1 MTVLTMLPLWLSGV
15 IVVVL
20 PVAIAI
26 GVTILIRRN
35 VPFETLRENNE
46 VAGFNFATVGVLYA
60 VLLAFAVVVV
70 WERFNDA
77 EKGVGREAGAAVTIY
92 RLIGG
97 IGGEHG
103 ANLHDALSNY
113 LKAAV
118 NDDWPSMEKA
128 GRASPAATRALDA
141 AYATLLEY
149 DPTDRRGVA
158 LLSEVLGQL
167 DQLTQARRSRLVLAS
182 GVVPGIIWFVLFG
195 GAIVTVSFSFLFGAK
210 SLRAQTAMSG
220 ALTAIIFSGLL
231 VIVTIDHPFAG
242 SVKVGPEPISR
253 VLEEAEAG
261 LR

>member
-1 MTVLTMLPLWLSGV
+1 MIALTMLPLWLSGL
-15 IVVVL
+15 ILVVL
-20 PVAIAI
+20 PVIIAI
-26 GVTILIRRN
+26 GITILIRRN

-77 EKGVGREAGAAVTIY
+77 EKGVGHEAGAAVTIY

-97 IGGEHG
+97 IDGQHG

-118 NDDWPSMEKA
+118 EDDWPSMERE
-128 GRASPAATRALDA
+128 GRASPVATRALDA

-149 DPTDRRGVA
+149 DPSDRRGVA
-158 LLSEVLGQL
+158 LLTEVLGEL

-195 GAIVTVSFSFLFGAK
+195 GAIVTVAFSFLFGA
-210 SLRAQTAMSG
+210 SLRAQTAMTG